1 MGGRFRKANKSMEKV
16 QKMIVKRV
24 VAVFAGLA
32 IVACKGDES
41 PKTPLGAQAETEQ
54 SPVSPIVG
62 PAKIALDSGNLLFR
76 AKAYDQAL
84 EQYRRS
90 ADLAPAEIAPL
101 LGIMMVADVTKDSK
115 LADATRPRI
124 HKLSPAVA
132 DSSPAMSHSKI
143 IEGHPPVT
151 GTPPST

>member
-1 MGGRFRKANKSMEKV
+1 MGGRFRKVNEINGEGHR
-16 QKMIVKRV
+16 MIVNRTV
-24 VAVFAGLA
+24 VVLAGVA

-41 PKTPLGAQAETEQ
+41 PRTPLGAQRGAEQ
-54 SPVSPIVG
+54 SAVSPIGG
-62 PAKIALDSGNLLFR
+62 PAKLALDSGNLLFR
-76 AKAYDQAL
+76 AKASDLAL

-90 ADLAPAEIAPL
+90 ADLAPRELAPL

-115 LADATRPRI
+115 LAEATRPRI
-124 HKLSPAVA
+124 RKLDPAVA

>member
-1 MGGRFRKANKSMEKV
+1 MGGRFRKVNEIKGEVHRMT
-16 QKMIVKRV
+16 VKRFGV
-24 VAVFAGLA
+24 MFAGFA

-41 PKTPLGAQAETEQ
+41 PKTPLGAQIGADQ
-54 SPVSPIVG
+54 SLVSPIG
-62 PAKIALDSGNLLFR
+62 GAAKVALDSGNLLFR
-76 AKAYDQAL
+76 AKAYDLAL

-90 ADLAPAEIAPL
+90 ADLAPSEIAPL

-115 LADATRPRI
+115 LAEATRPRI
-124 HKLSPAVA
+124 RKLSPAVA